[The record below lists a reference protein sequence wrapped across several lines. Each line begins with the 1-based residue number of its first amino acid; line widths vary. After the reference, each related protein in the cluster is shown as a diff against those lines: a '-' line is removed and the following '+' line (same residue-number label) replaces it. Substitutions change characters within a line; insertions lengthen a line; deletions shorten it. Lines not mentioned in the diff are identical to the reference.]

1 MKHARRLPRLWI
13 CGLALTVLSCRS
25 SPTLVT
31 PPAPLPGSEAI
42 EATVFLIGDAGKSA
56 PTGDPVLSTLGRM
69 VREDPGRATVVF
81 LGDNVYP
88 SGIPA
93 ESDPGRHAAEQRLGA
108 QIDVVDTTVA
118 HGIFVPGN
126 HDWAASGDD
135 GWEAVQRQ
143 EQLIAQRGRPS
154 VGMLPGGGC
163 PGPVVVDVG
172 TRLRLVVLDTEWWL
186 RSGPKPVGP
195 GSDCLP
201 STVGGVVD
209 SLRGALRDADDR
221 YLGVVTHHP
230 LESGGIHGGHFGIL
244 DHLFPLRA
252 WKSWLWV
259 PLPVIGSA
267 YPVARMSG
275 ISSQDLTS
283 SAFGV
288 MRDSLTAAFRVRR
301 PLFYA
306 AGHEHNLQ
314 VLDGEW
320 VSHFL
325 VSGGGYYGHTT
336 RVVHVDESRYA
347 EAESGFMRVDVLRD
361 GRVRLGIITVT
372 ADGNA
377 TEAFSM
383 WLASAPM

>member
-1 MKHARRLPRLWI
+1 MRYSRSLQPRWM
-13 CGLALTVLSCRS
+13 CGLALVLLGCQS
-25 SPTLVT
+25 SPALVT
-31 PPAPLPGSEAI
+31 PPAPVPEGSAV

-56 PTGDPVLSTLGRM
+56 PGDPVLSTLGRM
-69 VREDPGRATVVF
+69 VRQDPGRATVVF

-88 SGIPA
+88 SGLPSEA
-93 ESDPGRHAAEQRLGA
+93 DPGRHAAEQRLGA

-126 HDWAASGDD
+126 HDWAASGED
-135 GWEAVQRQ
+135 GWEAVRRQ
-143 EQLIAQRGRPS
+143 ERVIVQRGRPS
-154 VGMLPGGGC
+154 VVMLPGGGC
-163 PGPVVVDVG
+163 PGPVVVDIG

-195 GSDCLP
+195 GSGCSP
-201 STVGGVVD
+201 NTIGGVVD
-209 SLRGALRDADDR
+209 SLRATLREAGDR
-221 YLGVVTHHP
+221 HVGVVSHHP
-230 LESGGIHGGHFGIL
+230 LASGGVHGGHFGIL

-267 YPVARMSG
+267 YPIARMSG

-288 MRDSLTAAFRVRR
+288 MRDSLASAFRARR

-314 VLDGEW
+314 VLDGER
-320 VSHFL
+320 VAYFL

-336 RVVHVDESRYA
+336 RVVHLDESRYA
-347 EAESGFMRVDVLRD
+347 GAESGFIRVDVLRD

-372 ADGNA
+372 GDGIA

-383 WLASAPM
+383 WLVSAPK